1 MNKLQSLQ
9 RFTVNVETLER
20 QNPLNW
26 DLKDEERLSNRKGV
40 PGRGDCRCNGVKD
53 LEELGELGEQSVLG

>member
-1 MNKLQSLQ
+1 MNKLESLQ
-9 RFTVNVETLER
+9 TFTVNIGALER

-26 DLKDEERLSNRKGV
+26 ALKNEEILSNRKSV

-53 LEELGELGEQSVLG
+53 LEELGELGKQ